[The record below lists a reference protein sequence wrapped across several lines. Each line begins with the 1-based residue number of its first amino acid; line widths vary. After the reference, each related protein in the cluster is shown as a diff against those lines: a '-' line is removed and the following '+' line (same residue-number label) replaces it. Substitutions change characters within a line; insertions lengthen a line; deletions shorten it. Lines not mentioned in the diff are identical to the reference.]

1 LDFFFEPLKHVKM
14 YKFLS
19 SDVLVSNW
27 NPLSISY
34 RL

>member
-1 LDFFFEPLKHVKM
+1 LEKIVEPLKHVKM
-14 YKFLS
+14 FLS